1 MGKLIVFLII
11 GTLSLS
17 ASAQKFSLFEAQTH
31 ALENAEDIKNSELDY
46 ESAKKQVVETRAIG
60 LPQIDSKV
68 DFQNFLNIPV
78 QVVEASA
85 FNPAAPEGELSSFRF
100 GTDYNAN
107 AGITVNQLI
116 FDGSY
121 IVGLQVSKFYKE
133 FVATNIKR
141 SQQEVLF
148 DVTRAYEMTLISKR
162 NKDFV
167 DTLVELTEDLKE
179 KQTQLFEVGL
189 IPQEEVDQTNY
200 SLLTA
205 KTNQTAADLSY
216 QNALTLLKMTM
227 AYPIDSEI
235 QLTDNLDNLLEEQLT
250 DLSGQI
256 ENNLQLELL
265 QKQKVL
271 SEYDLKNIKMKN
283 LPRLSSFF
291 NHQYNAYRNDFT
303 FFDTNEEWFAQTA
316 WGLNLT
322 IPIFASGDRWA
333 KTQKAKIAV
342 KQDEYEIQK
351 LERAL
356 QAQEVQLSNDL
367 TSARQKLELQEENI
381 KLARKIYDNS
391 LLKAEIG
398 KENSIVVTQKYNQL
412 INAQS
417 QYVNAMMDVFNAKLE
432 LDQLYNKINRQ

>member
-1 MGKLIVFLII
+1 MDKKIILLVFLF
-11 GTLSLS
+11 S
-17 ASAQKFSLFEAQTH
+17 ALTISAQEFTLFEAQSH
-31 ALENAEDIKNSELDY
+31 ALENAEKIKRAELDL
-46 ESAKKQVVETRAIG
+46 ESAEKQVIETRAIG
-60 LPQIDSKV
+60 LPQIESKI

-78 QVVEASA
+78 QVIEASA

-100 GTDYNAN
+100 GTDYSAN
-107 AGITVNQLI
+107 AGITLNQLI

-121 IVGLQVSKFYKE
+121 IIGLQVSKFYTE
-133 FVATNIKR
+133 FVSTTIKR

-148 DVTRAYEMTLISKR
+148 DVTRAYEMALISER
-162 NKDFV
+162 NKNFI
-167 DTLVELTEDLKE
+167 DTLVEITEDLKN
-179 KQTQLFEVGL
+179 KQTQLFEAGL
-189 IPQEEVDQTNY
+189 IPQEEIDQTNY

-216 QNALTLLKMTM
+216 RNALTLLKMTM
-227 AYPIDSEI
+227 AYPIDEEI
-235 QLTDNLDNLLEEQLT
+235 KQTDELDDLLQEQLT
-250 DLSGQI
+250 DLSGDI

-283 LPRLSSFF
+283 LPRLAGFF
-291 NHQYNAYRNDFT
+291 NHQYNAYRNEFS
-303 FFDTNEEWFAQTA
+303 FFDTNEEWFEQTVV
-316 WGLNLT
+316 GVNLT

-333 KTQKAKIAV
+333 KTQKAKIAI
-342 KQDEYEIQK
+342 KQDEYNIQE
-351 LERAL
+351 LERSL
-356 QAQEVQLSNDL
+356 QAQEIQVKNNL
-367 TSARQKLELQEENI
+367 TSARRNLELQDENI

-391 LLKAEIG
+391 LIKAEIG

-412 INAQS
+412 ISAQT

>member
-1 MGKLIVFLII
+1 MGKLIVFLMI
-11 GTLSLS
+11 GVLSLNVS
-17 ASAQKFSLFEAQTH
+17 GQEFSLFEAQTH
-31 ALENAEDIKNSELDY
+31 ALENAEDIKKSELDY
-46 ESAKKQVVETRAIG
+46 ELAEKQVVETRAIG
-60 LPQIDSKV
+60 LPQLNSEMN
-68 DFQNFLNIPV
+68 FQNFLNIPV
-78 QVVEASA
+78 QVVD
-85 FNPAAPEGELSSFRF
+85 GEFIGQPGTLVSFRA
-100 GTDYNAN
+100 GTDYSAS
-107 AGITVNQLI
+107 AGVTLSQLI

-121 IVGLQVSKFYKE
+121 IVGLQVSRFYKE

-167 DTLVELTEDLKE
+167 DTLVKLTEDLKE

-235 QLTDNLDNLLEEQLT
+235 QLTDNLDDLLKEQLT

-271 SEYDLKNIKMKN
+271 SEYDLKNIKMKS

-303 FFDTNEEWFAQTA
+303 FFDSNEEWFAQTA

-356 QAQEVQLSNDL
+356 KAQEIQLSNNL
-367 TSARQKLELQEENI
+367 TSARKKLELQKENI

-432 LDQLYNKINRQ
+432 LDQLYNKINRK

>member
-1 MGKLIVFLII
+1 MNKLVGL
-11 GTLSLS
+11 LVLS
-17 ASAQKFSLFEAQTH
+17 ALSFSVSAQEFSLFEAQTH
-31 ALENAEDIKNSELDY
+31 ALENAEDIKVSELDY
-46 ESAKKQVVETRAIG
+46 ESAEKQVVETRSIG
-60 LPQIDSKV
+60 LPQINSEMS
-68 DFQNFLNIPV
+68 FQNFLNIPV
-78 QVVEASA
+78 QVVD
-85 FNPAAPEGELSSFRF
+85 GEFIGQPGTLVSFRA
-100 GTDYNAN
+100 GTDYSTS
-107 AGITVNQLI
+107 AGVTVNQLI

-121 IVGLQVSKFYKE
+121 IVGLKVSNFYKE
-133 FVATNIKR
+133 FVSTNIKR

-162 NKDFV
+162 NKEFI
-167 DTLVELTEDLKE
+167 DTLVELTEDLKD

-189 IPQEEVDQTNY
+189 IPQEEIDQTNY

-205 KTNQTAADLSY
+205 KTNQTAARLSY
-216 QNALTLLKMTM
+216 QNAQTLLKMTM

-235 QLTDNLDNLLEEQLT
+235 ELTDDLDKLLEEQLT

-256 ENNLQLELL
+256 EDNLTLELL

-271 SEYDLKNIKMKN
+271 SEYDLKNIKMKS

-303 FFDTNEEWFAQTA
+303 FFDSNEEWFEQTA

-351 LERAL
+351 LERSL
-356 QAQEVQLSNDL
+356 QAQEVQLTNNL
-367 TSARQKLELQEENI
+367 TSARQNLELQGENI

-398 KENSIVVTQKYNQL
+398 KENSILVTQKYNQL
-412 INAQS
+412 ISAQS

-432 LDQLYNKINRQ
+432 LDQLYNKINRK